1 MAVMWAYMI
10 NDEAVA
16 RAAALL
22 VGGGCKVLS
31 RVFRTFFPKLNRLNC
46 YIPG

>member
-16 RAAALL
+16 KAAALFEENEENY
-22 VGGGCKVLS
+22 G
-31 RVFRTFFPKLNRLNC
+31 
-46 YIPG
+46 